1 MEASDGGWARGIQ
14 VHRWGC
20 WLQMNAVVQASDRR
34 QSTIWVHKQ
43 PVGAPYQ
50 HALLWL
56 HNLPLGLF
64 VAVETGDKCVNA
76 QLEGLAWSVCMAVGI
91 SHGHLGWCLILE
103 PYTGAAAEAQAGCC
117 CGSWAL

>member
-20 WLQMNAVVQASDRR
+20 WQQMNAVVQASDRR

-91 SHGHLGWCLILE
+91 SHGRLGWCLILE
-103 PYTGAAAEAQAGCC
+103 QLQRPRLANVVVPGP
-117 CGSWAL
+117 CGGM